1 MGSSGTQGRKDK
13 YASQGGLWRD
23 WKNDGG
29 ICQIPKKVLLSED
42 YRTLNHASVRVLIA
56 FVCQYTGANNGD
68 LIATKAEMLKHGVRS
83 DDTINRAVKELI
95 EHGLIVKTRNGYAG
109 VDGRRKCSL
118 FALTWMRVDEIK
130 PKSGNGLNPGINGT
144 KQALRLDFS
153 KPYGGG
159 IQYEAA

>member
-1 MGSSGTQGRKDK
+1 MGSFGTQGRKEK
-13 YASQGGLWRD
+13 YASQGGLWKD

-29 ICQIPKKVLLSED
+29 ICQIPKRVLLSED
-42 YRTLNHASVRVLIA
+42 YITLHHASVRVLIA

-68 LIATKAEMLKHGVRS
+68 LVATKAEMLKHGVRS
-83 DDTINRAVKELI
+83 EDTINRAVKELI

-109 VDGRRKCSL
+109 VDGRRMCSL
-118 FALTWMRVDEIK
+118 FALTWMRIDEIK
-130 PKSGNGLNPGINGT
+130 HKSGNEWKPSIRGT

-159 IQYEAA
+159 IRYEAA